1 MILDVFIANIIM
13 TYQQLEDLPNEAK
26 ELPQHGQ
33 QLFMTAYNAAS
44 DNGMNEDSATKVA
57 WDSVKNSYAKDQD
70 GNWVSIE
77 NSKTDNS
84 NIIGTDKE
92 GSDPI
97 GNRENNAGTMRGG

>member
-1 MILDVFIANIIM
+1 M
-13 TYQQLEDLPNEAK
+13 TYQQLEELPNEVTEK
-26 ELPQHGQ
+26 LPQHGQ

-44 DNGMNEDSATKVA
+44 DDGMDEANATQVA
-57 WDSVKNSYAKDQD
+57 WNSVKNSYAEDKE

-84 NIIGTDKE
+84 NIIGTEKE